1 MEVCFLLI
9 LTFFFST
16 DTNECLTGESKCD
29 VNAECFNTEGSY
41 KCDCK
46 PGYRGNGFKCRGM
59 MIIRSHLDDVCFYG
73 VFFLQFFFFSP
84 ILFFFLQFF
93 FFPPILFFFL
103 QFFFSRASGAGCQVV
118 CYGIVRGEKGQGGES
133 AVPVGETSHV
143 FYISFYIRLNHVVYG
158 EGNKFFG

>member
-73 VFFLQFFFFSP
+73 GFFLQFFFFSSNS
-84 ILFFFLQFF
+84 
-93 FFPPILFFFL
+93 
-103 QFFFSRASGAGCQVV
+103 FFFSPIFFLTCFRCGMPGRLLWNCSGGKRTRRRVCSASRGDKPCLLHLVLYKTESCSLWGRKQVLWL
-118 CYGIVRGEKGQGGES
+118 IVL
-133 AVPVGETSHV
+133 
-143 FYISFYIRLNHVVYG
+143 I
-158 EGNKFFG
+158 